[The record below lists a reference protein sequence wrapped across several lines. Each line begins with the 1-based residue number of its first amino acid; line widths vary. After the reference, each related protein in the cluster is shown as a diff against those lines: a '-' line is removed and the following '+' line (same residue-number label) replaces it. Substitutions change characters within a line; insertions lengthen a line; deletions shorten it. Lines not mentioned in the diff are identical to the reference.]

1 MFRAKKYYSHGFTL
15 IELAV
20 VLLILGALFAGILI
34 PFTTQVELRRVADTQ
49 KTLVEIREA
58 LIGFAAA
65 KGRLPCPASVAS
77 NGQEAFVNPPIDDE
91 KNGRCKNFLDG
102 FVPAAVLGIGPTD
115 GAGYVLDAWNNR
127 IRYAV
132 TDADRSAIGSPTPTN
147 SNTYFDFTGL
157 GPVAAANGE
166 MRNVGMSV
174 LNPNLHV
181 CSTATGISANAC
193 AAGTALIDN
202 AVAVIYSIGPNA
214 SRADPGGLRRDENA
228 NPNPNLNDNNPSFVS
243 HDRAGENNP
252 NGEFDDIVIWLS
264 PNILYAKM
272 IAAGRL
278 P

>member
-102 FVPAAVLGIGPTD
+102 FVPAAVLGIG
-115 GAGYVLDAWNNR
+115 R
-127 IRYAV
+127 
-132 TDADRSAIGSPTPTN
+132 
-147 SNTYFDFTGL
+147 
-157 GPVAAANGE
+157 
-166 MRNVGMSV
+166 
-174 LNPNLHV
+174 H
-181 CSTATGISANAC
+181 
-193 AAGTALIDN
+193 
-202 AVAVIYSIGPNA
+202 
-214 SRADPGGLRRDENA
+214 
-228 NPNPNLNDNNPSFVS
+228 
-243 HDRAGENNP
+243 
-252 NGEFDDIVIWLS
+252 LS
-264 PNILYAKM
+264 
-272 IAAGRL
+272 GH
-278 P
+278 